1 MQCLFIYNEYTILSF
16 WRNDNAC
23 QAKDYEKG
31 KFQFRL
37 LKNTCFI
44 AEWNFCSMIETN
56 ILVLDEFAIFKKND
70 MRKNYELQYTS
81 KILSENTI
89 LYDTSAV
96 KESLFFCWCRDR
108 NRYRKNANQLRRV
121 PLHLTRHLKSHTAHW
136 QLSREEKSQCYI
148 YIIIVNRKKG
158 GITYLSC
165 DANREQDRYLC
176 VWFLTVVNCII
187 LCQNIQLARP
197 IKRGFQ
203 ALFRF
208 QFKDIDSLVTKVS
221 HWNISHWEVVT

>member
-1 MQCLFIYNEYTILSF
+1 MIMLAKTFKRGNFSFVCWKNVFLPSEIFVQWLKPTLYLSLMNS
-16 WRNDNAC
+16 RSS
-23 QAKDYEKG
+23 
-31 KFQFRL
+31 R
-37 LKNTCFI
+37 
-44 AEWNFCSMIETN
+44 
-56 ILVLDEFAIFKKND
+56 KND

-89 LYDTSAV
+89 LYGTSAV
-96 KESLFFCWCRDR
+96 KESLFFCWCRVR
-108 NRYRKNANQLRRV
+108 NRYRKNANLRRV

-165 DANREQDRYLC
+165 DTNREQDRYLC

-187 LCQNIQLARP
+187 LCQNIQLARS

-203 ALFRF
+203 ALCRF
-208 QFKDIDSLVTKVS
+208 QFLKR
-221 HWNISHWEVVT
+221 HWQSRHES

>member
-1 MQCLFIYNEYTILSF
+1 MPSEIFVQWLKLTYLFLMNSRSSRKMTWEKIMSF
-16 WRNDNAC
+16 
-23 QAKDYEKG
+23 
-31 KFQFRL
+31 
-37 LKNTCFI
+37 
-44 AEWNFCSMIETN
+44 M
-56 ILVLDEFAIFKKND
+56 
-70 MRKNYELQYTS
+70 QYTS
-81 KILSENTI
+81 KYSVKIQS
-89 LYDTSAV
+89 YGTSAV

-121 PLHLTRHLKSHTAHW
+121 PLHLTRHLKSHTTHR
-136 QLSREEKSQCYI
+136 QLSREEKSQWYI

-165 DANREQDRYLC
+165 DTNREQDRYLC

-221 HWNISHWEVVT
+221 HWNIAHREVVT

>member
-1 MQCLFIYNEYTILSF
+1 MPSEIFVQWLKLRYLFLMNSRSSRKMTWEKIMSF
-16 WRNDNAC
+16 
-23 QAKDYEKG
+23 
-31 KFQFRL
+31 
-37 LKNTCFI
+37 
-44 AEWNFCSMIETN
+44 M
-56 ILVLDEFAIFKKND
+56 
-70 MRKNYELQYTS
+70 QYTS
-81 KILSENTI
+81 KYSVKIQS
-89 LYDTSAV
+89 YGTSAV

-108 NRYRKNANQLRRV
+108 NRYRKNANLRRV
-121 PLHLTRHLKSHTAHW
+121 PLHLTRHLKSHTTHR
-136 QLSREEKSQCYI
+136 QLSREEKSQWYI

-165 DANREQDRYLC
+165 DTNREQDRYLC

-208 QFKDIDSLVTKVS
+208 QLKR
-221 HWNISHWEVVT
+221 HWQSRHES

>member
-1 MQCLFIYNEYTILSF
+1 MNS
-16 WRNDNAC
+16 RSS
-23 QAKDYEKG
+23 
-31 KFQFRL
+31 R
-37 LKNTCFI
+37 
-44 AEWNFCSMIETN
+44 
-56 ILVLDEFAIFKKND
+56 KND

-89 LYDTSAV
+89 LYGTSAV

-108 NRYRKNANQLRRV
+108 NRYRKNANLRRV
-121 PLHLTRHLKSHTAHW
+121 PLHLTRHLKSHTAYW

-165 DANREQDRYLC
+165 DTNREQDRYLC

-187 LCQNIQLARP
+187 LCQNIRLARP

-221 HWNISHWEVVT
+221 HWNIGHREVVT